1 MRYFGEC
8 AVAVVDITEVLFFV
22 VVCNIDVRPA
32 VVVQIADCSA
42 QSEIQS
48 APMDSGLL
56 THFDKLTIVVAIQLV
71 AEIGMPQVPQRSE
84 ERRVGKEC
92 RSRRSADYER
102 YTYAGDL
109 RPHTS

>member
-71 AEIGMPQVPQRSE
+71 AEDRKSTRLNSSHVKTS
-84 ERRVGKEC
+84 
-92 RSRRSADYER
+92 
-102 YTYAGDL
+102 YAVFCL
-109 RPHTS
+109 KQKTLH